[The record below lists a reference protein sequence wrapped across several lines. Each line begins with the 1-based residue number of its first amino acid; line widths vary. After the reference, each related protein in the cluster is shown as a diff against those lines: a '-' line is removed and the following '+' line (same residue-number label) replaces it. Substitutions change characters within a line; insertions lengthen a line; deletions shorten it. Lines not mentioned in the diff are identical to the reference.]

1 MKCDPGDLAV
11 ILPGALPENV
21 GAFVTVMH
29 PFYMHPQLGM
39 VWWVRGSTPLKTSCG
54 LIVTEGMICDMFLD
68 PIRPPKP
75 EASTKTA
82 TPKTEVTPA

>member
-29 PFYMHPQLGM
+29 PFDMHPQLGM
-39 VWWVRGSTPLKTSCG
+39 VWWVRGRTPLKTSCG
-54 LIVTEGMICDMFLD
+54 LMVMEGVICESFLN

-75 EASTKTA
+75 DQQSTTKTSK
-82 TPKTEVTPA
+82 PEVTPA